1 MDLRFF
7 YNLCAFVG
15 SVPYLAIVVILAHF
29 VVRRTRSKRRGRQ
42 SKSGFYPSSAAL
54 GMVFLIAQT
63 FYRPSL
69 QHLVETRQVV
79 EFEED
84 DPGDPDTSTTG
95 LSRQLKRLRRG
106 ELVEDLVLRL

>member
-1 MDLRFF
+1 MDLQLF
-7 YNLCAFVG
+7 YNLCTFAG
-15 SVPYLAIVVILAHF
+15 SIPYLAIVLILAHF
-29 VVRRTRSKRRGRQ
+29 VLRRVLSKRRGKQ
-42 SKSGFYPSSAAL
+42 GKSGFYPSSAAL

-106 ELVEDLVLRL
+106 KLVENLVLRL